1 MKYFKENEKWKS
13 SENLALLPS
22 GGATETEKLRRLLFH
37 FLRDHLKRMNEF
49 SDTEVLSQARPNFFQ
64 KMKNIQ

>member
-1 MKYFKENEKWKS
+1 MYPQENEKWKS

-37 FLRDHLKRMNEF
+37 FLQDHLKRTDEF
-49 SDTEVLSQARPNFFQ
+49 SDEEVLIQDLVIFFA
-64 KMKNIQ
+64 